1 MSTAAP
7 ETIWVDTADGLER
20 VVGELAGEPL
30 IGLDT
35 EFHRERTYF
44 PHVALVQLAWTG
56 GIALVDAPALD
67 LGPLAPVLAGPAVFV
82 MHAAAQDLE
91 VLDRACGAV
100 PVRLFDTQLAAGFAG
115 YSTPSLANLVDG
127 ELGIRLP
134 KGDRLADWLR
144 RPLSEDQQSYAAGD
158 VAHLLVLHHR
168 LTKRLG
174 TDGRLAW
181 AEAEC
186 EDLRQRALVRRQP
199 DEAWWRIKEARQLRG
214 QAVGVA
220 QALAAWRELTAMR
233 TDQPLRFVLPDLA
246 LVGMAQRPPRDE
258 NNLRQVRGLDGRHLR
273 GGLAKEILDAV
284 RRGAD
289 LSRAELCFP
298 PSVGEVERDLRP
310 AVALVSA
317 WISQLGR
324 QLRIDA
330 TLLATRADIES
341 LVRGDDGA
349 RLTQGWRAAAVGD
362 NIRRLVGGD
371 AALAFDGNGG
381 LVLETRSGRSL

>member
-1 MSTAAP
+1 VS
-7 ETIWVDTADGLER
+7 
-20 VVGELAGEPL
+20 ELTGEPL

-44 PHVALVQLAWTG
+44 PHVALVQLAWSG

-67 LGPLAPVLAGPAVFV
+67 LGLLAPVLAGPAVFV

-168 LTKRLG
+168 LTERLG

-214 QAVGVA
+214 QAVGFA

-233 TDQPLRFVLPDLA
+233 TDQPVRFVLPDLA

-258 NNLRQVRGLDGRHLR
+258 SDLRQVRGLDGRHLR

-284 RRGAD
+284 RRGGD
-289 LSRAELCFP
+289 LDRAELRFP

-324 QLRIDA
+324 QLHIDS

-341 LVRGDDGA
+341 LVRGDDNA
-349 RLTQGWRAAAVGD
+349 RLAQGWRAAAVGD
-362 NIRRLVGGD
+362 HIRRLVGGD